1 MKKIVFVFL
10 FLSFGVRAQK
20 NITSASDATAPLHAL
35 KPDYPTPYGVPDVSD
50 IQKTIDR
57 VFEYLEKATPSHFV
71 DKSSGRPWTPELS
84 YSDQVVF
91 AKGDFRP
98 ISYEWGVTYSGML
111 NLYQLT
117 GDVKYRD
124 YVFKRLNII

>member
-1 MKKIVFVFL
+1 MQKVAQMKVDMKNIYLVFL
-10 FLSFGVRAQK
+10 LICFGAKAQK
-20 NITSASDATAPLHAL
+20 NITTASDATAPLHAL
-35 KPDYPTPYGVPDVSD
+35 KPDYPTPYGVPAVSD

-57 VFEYLEKATPSHFV
+57 IFDYLERASPSHFV
-71 DKSSGRPWTPELS
+71 DKSSGEIWNPTRG

-111 NLYQLT
+111 DLYRLT
-117 GDVKYRD
+117 GEVKY
-124 YVFKRLNII
+124 